1 MNQTHSQH
9 TPVLVETVVQL
20 LTPCLAGLIVDGTAG
35 QGGHTQALLEAGAYH
50 VLAIDIDPNA
60 VLNLRTRFAKNP
72 RVSVA
77 HASYDDFSA
86 QLAPNVTKRTT
97 GTLLDL
103 GVSSNQLD
111 DASRG
116 FSFRLDGAID
126 MRFNPTVGRPASQL
140 VNRMPEHDLETLLR
154 DLGDERRARA
164 IARRIVARRPLQNT
178 TELASSV
185 ASVFPNRGRIHPA
198 TRTFQALRI
207 ATNDELK
214 TVAQGLN
221 RARHLLKDGGRLV
234 VIAFHSLEDRTVKN
248 TFREWAREGAGQ
260 ILTRK
265 PVRPEQEESRRNP
278 RSRSARLR
286 AFEMEGQ
293 I

>member
-1 MNQTHSQH
+1 M
-9 TPVLVETVVQL
+9 
-20 LTPCLAGLIVDGTAG
+20 
-35 QGGHTQALLEAGAYH
+35 
-50 VLAIDIDPNA
+50 
-60 VLNLRTRFAKNP
+60 
-72 RVSVA
+72 
-77 HASYDDFSA
+77 
-86 QLAPNVTKRTT
+86 
-97 GTLLDL
+97 
-103 GVSSNQLD
+103 
-111 DASRG
+111 
-116 FSFRLDGAID
+116 
-126 MRFNPTVGRPASQL
+126 
-140 VNRMPEHDLETLLR
+140 
-154 DLGDERRARA
+154 
-164 IARRIVARRPLQNT
+164 
-178 TELASSV
+178 
-185 ASVFPNRGRIHPA
+185 FPNRGRIHPA

-265 PVRPEQEESRRNP
+265 PIRPEQEESRRNP

-286 AFEMEGQ
+286 AFEMERQ

>member
-1 MNQTHSQH
+1 
-9 TPVLVETVVQL
+9 
-20 LTPCLAGLIVDGTAG
+20 
-35 QGGHTQALLEAGAYH
+35 
-50 VLAIDIDPNA
+50 
-60 VLNLRTRFAKNP
+60 
-72 RVSVA
+72 
-77 HASYDDFSA
+77 
-86 QLAPNVTKRTT
+86 
-97 GTLLDL
+97 
-103 GVSSNQLD
+103 
-111 DASRG
+111 
-116 FSFRLDGAID
+116 
-126 MRFNPTVGRPASQL
+126 
-140 VNRMPEHDLETLLR
+140 MPEHDLETLLR

-178 TELASSV
+178 TELAASV

-265 PVRPEQEESRRNP
+265 PIRPEQEESRRNP

-286 AFEMEGQ
+286 AFEMERQ